1 MPDLNIWQ
9 CVLFFGVIPYLC
21 IPIFVYIVTFVFT
34 KAKFDALVQIE
45 SKSPQEDEEDDN
57 DKEE

>member
-45 SKSPQEDEEDDN
+45 SKSQEDEN
-57 DKEE
+57 DEEE